1 MSCRHAIRPAA
12 VVATFIPRRS
22 SALSLAITAMLLGNL
37 PTAQAQ
43 TIEEIVVRA
52 DGSQVLLPDAYAG
65 GQVARG
71 GRMGMLG
78 NLDMMDAPF
87 NLSSFTQELILDQQA
102 VSVGDVL
109 QNDPTVRVATGFGNF
124 QELYMIRGFPVYSD
138 DMTYNG
144 VYGILPRQ
152 FVAAEL
158 LERVEVFRGASAF
171 LNGAA
176 PGGSSLGG
184 TVNLVP
190 KRAPDEPL
198 NRLTTGI
205 ESGGHGFVAVDVAR
219 RFGTGDSSGIRV
231 NAVKRGGETSIDDQD
246 RELSVLAVGL
256 DHNGDRLRLTADFGY
271 QDHVIDR
278 PRPSVTPQITTQA
291 AIPDAPSA
299 DSNFGQPWTYTD
311 EQQLFGALRGE
322 YFVSDNISVWLAAGM
337 RDGEETN
344 LLANP
349 DVWADGTLNAN
360 RFDNVRE
367 DEVLSGEAGL
377 RSEFSSGP
385 VGHTLTFSTSVF
397 SSESANAYAFSDF
410 SGVPVGS
417 LEDPQAVVPPVADA
431 LIGGALDNPR
441 VTEKVETSSLAVAD
455 MLSFLDERL
464 LITLGARHQ
473 TIETRSFD
481 YNTGAQLSGY
491 DESRVT
497 PMGGIVYKPLDSVS
511 LYANYIEGL
520 LPGEVAP
527 ANSGGEP
534 VLNAGEVF
542 DPYQAEQVEVGIKY
556 DGGNLG
562 GSVSAFTTQRP
573 QSYVE
578 DGLFAP
584 QGEQRNR
591 GIELS
596 LFGEPLEQLRLI
608 GGLTWLDA
616 ELVDTQGGIFDGND
630 AVGSP
635 EFQLNINGEWDFL
648 ALPGLTLEGRFIHTG
663 SQYADQ
669 ANTVEVDDWSRI
681 DLGLR
686 YDTVWQDRALMLR
699 FRVQN
704 ATDEDHW
711 TSVGGFPGANYLVL
725 GAPRTLMLSASLDF

>member
-1 MSCRHAIRPAA
+1 MLGGS
-12 VVATFIPRRS
+12 VGV
-22 SALSLAITAMLLGNL
+22 LA
-37 PTAQAQ
+37 QD
-43 TIEEIVVRA
+43 IEEIVVRA

-87 NLSSFTQELILDQQA
+87 NLTSFTYELMLDQQA

-109 QNDPTVRVATGFGNF
+109 QNDPVVRVATGFGNF

-198 NRLTTGI
+198 TRLTTGI
-205 ESGGHGFVAVDVAR
+205 ESGGHGFAALDVAR
-219 RFGTGDSSGIRV
+219 RFGAGDSTGIRV
-231 NAVKRGGETSIDDQD
+231 NAVQRGGETSIDDQD

-271 QDHVIDR
+271 QDHRIDR
-278 PRPSVTPQITTQA
+278 PRPSVTPQG
-291 AIPDAPSA
+291 AIPDEPSA
-299 DSNFGQPWTYTD
+299 DTNFAQPWTYTD
-311 EQQLFGALRGE
+311 EQQLFGVVRGE
-322 YFVSDNISVWLAAGM
+322 YYFSDNTNVWLAAGM
-337 RDGEETN
+337 RDGEEAN
-344 LLANP
+344 VLANP
-349 DVWADGTLNAN
+349 NVQDDGELRAN

-367 DEVLSGEAGL
+367 DDVRSGEAGL
-377 RSEFSSGP
+377 RSKFNSGP
-385 VGHTLTFSTSVF
+385 VGHTLTVSASAF
-397 SSESANAYAFSDF
+397 SSESANAYAFSSFAGFPAGTLANPQPVEPPAADF
-410 SGVPVGS
+410 FTGGE
-417 LEDPQAVVPPVADA
+417 LGDP
-431 LIGGALDNPR
+431 L
-441 VTEKVETSSLAVAD
+441 VTEEVETSSVAIAD

-464 LITLGARHQ
+464 LVTLGARHQ
-473 TIETRSFD
+473 SIETRSFN
-481 YNTGAQLSGY
+481 YNTGVRQSGY
-491 DESRVT
+491 DENRIT
-497 PMGGIVYKPLDSVS
+497 PVGGIVYKPLESLSV
-511 LYANYIEGL
+511 YANYIEGL

-527 ANSGGEP
+527 ANSGDEP

-542 DPYQAEQVEVGIKY
+542 DPYQAEQVEVGVKY

-562 GSVSAFTTQRP
+562 GALSAFSTRRP

-578 DGLFAP
+578 DSVFAP

-596 LFGEPLEQLRLI
+596 LFGQPLEQLRLI

-616 ELVDTQGGIFDGND
+616 ELVDTQGGAFDGND

-635 EFQLNINGEWDFL
+635 DFQLNANAEWDIL
-648 ALPGLTLEGRFIHTG
+648 SLPGLTVEGRFIHTG
-663 SQYADQ
+663 SQYANQ
-669 ANTVEVDDWSRI
+669 ANTVEVDDWTRV
-681 DLGLR
+681 DLGVR
-686 YDTVWQDRALMLR
+686 YESAWQNRALTLR
-699 FRVQN
+699 ARVQN
-704 ATDEDHW
+704 ATDTEHW
-711 TSVGGFPGANYLVL
+711 ASVGGFPGANYLVL
-725 GAPRTLMLSASLDF
+725 GAPRTLMLSATLDF